1 MGSLY
6 PDNRNRADR
15 VNQLAADIAQ
25 IQTQVKEAVED
36 AHKQDE
42 YAVQLLDVFA
52 KQRGFKTLDELV
64 KDAEA
69 QLSPE
74 DKQKYNDMKK
84 ELQNKDDR
92 IDLAI
97 KSTLGYIGTGL
108 KVGLTGLA
116 ISALF
121 QRSLL
126 RVSLHAIGLGLV
138 KIFTGQFGVGV
149 DVLRAAS
156 RILGSVLKGEYLAG
170 SVATAFKVF
179 KVAGQI
185 LSVLGIALDAIVLI
199 YEIVDGAKQREEL
212 RKAIK
217 ELCLRR
223 LTTKKIQQYT
233 RVTLQFATDVSAAI
247 SYTNSI
253 QELVLDGTIP
263 QSTVDKKVRDKLA
276 ALGPKIEKAV
286 NEVDDAS
293 VYAMLQQLDS
303 SRFSWTNEDPSFA
316 EIMRM
321 AEEELA
327 NAEL

>member
-97 KSTLGYIGTGL
+97 KSTLGYIG
-108 KVGLTGLA
+108 TGLA